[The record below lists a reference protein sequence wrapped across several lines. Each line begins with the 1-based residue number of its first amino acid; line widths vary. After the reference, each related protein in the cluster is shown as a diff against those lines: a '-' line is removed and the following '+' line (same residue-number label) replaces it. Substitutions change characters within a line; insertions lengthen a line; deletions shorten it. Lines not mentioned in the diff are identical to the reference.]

1 MLNLEFKNRE
11 QLEKFMNEEILNT
24 TDVTQ
29 MLGCS
34 RQYLFKLVKMGKLNP
49 IKVMQKDK
57 LFLKSD
63 IEKWLENK

>member
-1 MLNLEFKNRE
+1 
-11 QLEKFMNEEILNT
+11 MNEEILNT

-34 RQYLFKLVKMGKLNP
+34 RQYLFKLVKMAKLNP

>member
-1 MLNLEFKNRE
+1 MNLEFKNRE

>member
-1 MLNLEFKNRE
+1 LNLEFKNRE